1 MAETWPRGRAIE
13 KPWTISPGC
22 IRRKGMRK
30 KSAILRRFL
39 FILFLVFPLLAW
51 NAAAATPAMPAL
63 VLSGCE
69 YDYPP
74 YCIVNPDDTATG
86 FSVELLRA
94 ALKAVGRDVSFKT
107 GAWSDIKSDLEKGRI
122 QVLPLVGRTPE
133 REAIFDFTFPYLTMH
148 GAIFVRE
155 DNGDIAVP
163 GDLKGK
169 SVAVLKGDNAEE
181 YLRRSNLGA
190 RIVPLETFEA
200 AFKGLS
206 EGAYD
211 AVVAQKLMGMQ
222 ILQNNGIANLKTVG
236 PPLTDFTQSFCFA
249 TREGDTELLALLN
262 EGLSIVIAEGI
273 FRELYATWFS
283 GLEALAQRK
292 SRIIVGGDSNYPPYE
307 FLDEKGNPAG
317 FNVDLTKA
325 IAEELGFDIQIRLGP
340 WGEIRQALSDGTI
353 DVIQGMY
360 YSVERDRIYSF
371 SPGYA
376 TVNHVVAARSGLEI
390 PEDVKDLRGR
400 KIVVMAGDVME
411 DLAMSLGFEE
421 NLVRVGSQED
431 ALLLLSRGEEDYA
444 LVGQIPAQY
453 FLKRQK
459 IKNVTLS
466 SSPILSPEYCYA
478 APNASGAL
486 VSQFSQGL
494 AAVLAKGRYRAIE
507 NKWLAP
513 YRAEGGRFA
522 TIAKYAAFVI
532 SILGILLL
540 ATLLW
545 SWALRRSVKQK
556 THQLSIEI
564 AERKKA
570 EEEIK
575 VLNQDLERRVAA
587 RTSELENALKE
598 LESFSYAVSHDLR
611 APLRAMEGFSSIL
624 ADSYNKGLDAQGLN
638 YLERI
643 RNASSRMGKLIDDLL
658 SLSKVSR
665 HQLERKEIDMS
676 ALAAEVVSRVAE
688 EWEGNPP
695 EVHIEEGMRAVADPA
710 LMDILLKNLIE
721 NAYKYSARAASPRID
736 VGMEKQVFFVRDN
749 GVGFDMEFAG
759 ELFAPFH
766 RLHSIEE
773 FSGTGIGLATVKRI
787 VIRHGGKVWPEAK
800 PGEGACFRFTLE

>member
-1 MAETWPRGRAIE
+1 
-13 KPWTISPGC
+13 
-22 IRRKGMRK
+22 MRK
-30 KSAILRRFL
+30 SSIIPWR
-39 FILFLVFPLLAW
+39 LLLIVCLAFFTITW
-51 NAAAATPAMPAL
+51 NAAAAPAM

-74 YCIVNPDDTATG
+74 YCIVNPDNTATG

-94 ALKAVGRDVSFKT
+94 TLKAVGRDVSFKT
-107 GAWSDIKSDLEKGRI
+107 GAWADIKSDLEEGRI

-133 REAIFDFTFPYLTMH
+133 REAVFDFTFPYLTMH
-148 GAIFVRE
+148 GTIFVRE
-155 DNGDIAVP
+155 DTTTIASP
-163 GDLKGK
+163 KDLEGR

-200 AFKGLS
+200 AMKGLS

-222 ILQNNGIANLKTVG
+222 ILQNNGITNLKTVG
-236 PPLTDFTQSFCFA
+236 PPLNEFTQSFCFA
-249 TREGDTELLALLN
+249 TQEGDTELLALLN
-262 EGLSIVIAEGI
+262 EGLSIVIAEGT

-283 GLEALAQRK
+283 GLEALAYKK

-307 FLDEKGNPAG
+307 FLDEGGNPAG
-317 FNVDLTKA
+317 FNVELTKA
-325 IAEELGFDIQIRLGP
+325 IAEELGLDIQIRLGP
-340 WGEIRQALSDGTI
+340 WGEIRQALSEGTI

-360 YSVERDRIYSF
+360 YSVERDRVYGF

-376 TVNHVVAARSGLEI
+376 TVNHVIAARSGLNI
-390 PEDVKDLRGR
+390 PEDIKDLQG
-400 KIVVMAGDVME
+400 KKLVIMTGDVMD
-411 DLAMSLGFEE
+411 DLAVSLGFEQ
-421 NLVRVGSQED
+421 NLVRVDSQEE
-431 ALLLLSRGEEDYA
+431 ALLLLSQGEEDYA

-459 IKNVTLS
+459 IKNVAIS
-466 SSPILSPEYCYA
+466 KSPILSPEYCYA

-486 VSQFSQGL
+486 VAQFSQGL
-494 AAVLAKGRYRAIE
+494 ASVLAKGRYRAIE

-513 YRAEGGRFA
+513 YSFEGGNFA
-522 TIAKYAAFVI
+522 TIAKYTALVI
-532 SILGILLL
+532 LILGILLL
-540 ATLLW
+540 ASLLW
-545 SWALRRSVKQK
+545 SWALRRSVKHK
-556 THQLSIEI
+556 TQQLSFEI
-564 AERKKA
+564 SERKKA

-575 VLNQDLERRVAA
+575 ILNHDLEHRVAA
-587 RTSELENALKE
+587 RTSELENANKE
-598 LESFSYAVSHDLR
+598 LESFSYAVAHDLR
-611 APLRAMEGFSSIL
+611 APLRAMEGFSTIL
-624 ADSYNKGLDAQGLN
+624 AHSYNERLDALGLE
-638 YLERI
+638 YLDRI

-658 SLSKVSR
+658 SLSRVSK
-665 HQLERKEIDMS
+665 HEFERQEVDMS
-676 ALAAEVVSRVAE
+676 ALAAEVATQVSEYFKGSPTKVR
-688 EWEGNPP
+688 
-695 EVHIEEGMRAVADPA
+695 IEKGMKALADPA

-721 NAYKYSARAASPRID
+721 NAYKFSANVASPRID
-736 VGMEKQVFFVRDN
+736 VGMEIQDLEGKKKHVFFVRDN

-766 RLHSIEE
+766 RLHSMKE

-787 VIRHGGKVWPEAK
+787 VTRHGGKVWPEAK

>member
-1 MAETWPRGRAIE
+1 
-13 KPWTISPGC
+13 
-22 IRRKGMRK
+22 MRNR
-30 KSAILRRFL
+30 SIFLRRSIVIVFL
-39 FILFLVFPLLAW
+39 AVITLAW
-51 NAAAATPAMPAL
+51 NAAAAPNL

-86 FSVELLRA
+86 FSAELLRA
-94 ALKAVGRDVSFKT
+94 TLKAVGRDVSFTT
-107 GAWSDIKSDLEKGRI
+107 GAWADIKSDLEEGRI

-133 REAIFDFTFPYLTMH
+133 REAVFDFTFPYLTMH
-148 GAIFVRE
+148 GTIFVRE
-155 DNGDIAVP
+155 DNTTIASP
-163 GDLKGK
+163 KDLEGR

-181 YLRRSNLGA
+181 FLRRSNLGA

-200 AFKGLS
+200 AMKGLS

-222 ILQNNGIANLKTVG
+222 ILQNNGITNLKTVG
-236 PPLTDFTQSFCFA
+236 PPLNEFTQSFCFA
-249 TREGDTELLALLN
+249 TQKGDTELLALLN
-262 EGLSIVIAEGI
+262 EGLSIVIAEGT

-283 GLEALAQRK
+283 GLEALAYKK
-292 SRIIVGGDSNYPPYE
+292 SRIIVGGDSKYPPYE
-307 FLDEKGNPAG
+307 FLDEEGNPAG

-325 IAEELGFDIQIRLGP
+325 IAEELGLDIQIRLGP
-340 WGEIRQALSDGTI
+340 WGEIRKALSDGAI
-353 DVIQGMY
+353 DVVQGMY
-360 YSVERDRIYSF
+360 YSVERDRVYGF

-376 TVNHVVAARSGLEI
+376 TVNHVIAARSGLDI
-390 PEDVKDLRGR
+390 PEDVKDLQG
-400 KIVVMAGDVME
+400 KKLVVMAGDVMD
-411 DLAMSLGFEE
+411 DLAVSLGFEQ
-421 NLVRVGSQED
+421 NLVRVNSQEE
-431 ALLLLSRGEEDYA
+431 ALLLLSRGVEDFA

-459 IKNVTLS
+459 IKNITLS
-466 SSPILSPEYCYA
+466 RSPILSPEYCYA
-478 APNASGAL
+478 APNANGAL
-486 VSQFSQGL
+486 ISQFSQGL
-494 AAVLAKGRYRAIE
+494 ASVLAKGRYRAIE

-513 YRAEGGRFA
+513 YSSEGGRLA
-522 TIAKYAAFVI
+522 IIAKYAAFAI
-532 SILGILLL
+532 FILGTLLL
-540 ATLLW
+540 ASLLW

-556 THQLSIEI
+556 TQQLSFEI

-575 VLNQDLERRVAA
+575 ILNHDLERRVAA
-587 RTSELENALKE
+587 RTSELENAIKE
-598 LESFSYAVSHDLR
+598 LESFSYAVAHDLR

-624 ADSYNKGLDAQGLN
+624 ASSYNNGLDAQGLN

-643 RNASSRMGKLIDDLL
+643 KNASSRMGKLIDDLL

-676 ALAAEVVSRVAE
+676 ALAAEVASRVAE
-688 EWEGNPP
+688 DFKGSPP
-695 EVHIEEGMRAVADPA
+695 IVRIGKRMKAFADPA

-721 NAYKYSARAASPRID
+721 NAYKFSANVTSPRID
-736 VGMEKQVFFVRDN
+736 VGMEIQDLEGIKKHVFFVRDN

-766 RLHSIEE
+766 RLHSMKE
-773 FSGTGIGLATVKRI
+773 FSGTEIGLATVKRI
-787 VIRHGGKVWPEAK
+787 VVRHGGKVWPEAK
-800 PGEGACFRFTLE
+800 PGQGACFRFTLE